1 MTLTMYNDFN
11 CDSISYCAKILNIHT
26 RIKRK
31 KYTCTYIRINIY
43 IYVYI
48 YASIEKSMHSLVC
61 VCIYTHTYEEIISIQ
76 GII

>member
-43 IYVYI
+43 IYIRICNIYDMYI
-48 YASIEKSMHSLVC
+48 YVYASIEKSMHSLVC
-61 VCIYTHTYEEIISIQ
+61 VCIYTHI
-76 GII
+76 